1 MVVGDTKQMGPLLT
15 EQYPEAADGLP
26 PVHASVLRW
35 LAGRALAPLRRGDR
49 VARRGGEFFILG
61 PAAGEGTYAAAP
73 VGGGEPVELARAEL
87 QRGLVS
93 SLQENHRMCDQ
104 LARLAREV
112 LGYAEYTECHRRGC
126 PCSKRWRA
134 GGVAEG
140 VPPLRLRLDCDHSAG
155 CAAGVLRTAHAF
167 VMVELRAPAGGPS
180 AAAGEPPLDEAE
192 AARSAEAA
200 LVAEIVWLYLRG
212 ARPTWGRAAD
222 DGRLDESVFVVT
234 PHHVQRVAVLRAIEE
249 RQIPLQHVEV
259 ATVEKMHEE
268 V

>member
-1 MVVGDTKQMGPLLT
+1 M
-15 EQYPEAADGLP
+15 
-26 PVHASVLRW
+26 LRW

-49 VARRGGEFFILG
+49 VARHGGEFFILG

-134 GGVAEG
+134 DGVAGG
-140 VPPLRLRLDCDHSAG
+140 VPPLRLRLDCSHSAG
-155 CAAGVLRTAHAF
+155 CAAGVLQTAHAF

-180 AAAGEPPLDEAE
+180 AAAGEPPLDEADV
-192 AARSAEAA
+192 ARSAEAA